1 MTFYKEN
8 KALKADAR
16 ESLLGHL
23 TTAVISVFLYT
34 LATSLIVEL
43 VANFQSGSVILSL
56 VLSAVIFYVVSIC
69 SHMLRIGL
77 ASIFL
82 QLLYQ
87 KKASI
92 GDLFRAFHE
101 NSDTAVTISTFIS
114 LLELACMLPAII
126 ALAVIPVNG
135 LTPGLGLVI
144 LLLAAVTHWSLI
156 CFWTTPNTA
165 PVN

>member
-101 NSDTAVTISTFIS
+101 NSDTAVTISTF
-114 LLELACMLPAII
+114 ACSGSDRNSSRPDPLRIGRLSVSGLPRIQRR
-126 ALAVIPVNG
+126 
-135 LTPGLGLVI
+135 
-144 LLLAAVTHWSLI
+144 
-156 CFWTTPNTA
+156 
-165 PVN
+165 